1 MSLRQLLS
9 TVAVKCC
16 VFCVVAGGL
25 MLAGCTSDTLPPSP
39 SRAGQLESAQKGVDQ
54 SAKSKPGRKAGPPI
68 VVKSVKGLIKKGAQ
82 E

>member
-1 MSLRQLLS
+1 MSLRQILS

-25 MLAGCTSDTLPPSP
+25 TLAGCTSDTLPESA
-39 SRAGQLESAQKGVDQ
+39 SRAGQIESAQKGVDQ
-54 SAKSKPGRKAGPPI
+54 SAKSRSGKKTGPPI
-68 VVKSVKGLIKKGAQ
+68 MVKSVKAMIKKGPQ